1 MQDGAT
7 SHATDANINFLLEKF
22 RGRVISRRSERLWP
36 SYLPDINPLDFFVWG
51 YFQAAVQRIKPSN
64 VEELR
69 AAVEDVAATVPEEM
83 IRDAA
88 QNVVKR
94 CKACLKAS
102 GGHFEYFFK

>member
-94 CKACLKAS
+94 LHGLPQS
-102 GGHFEYFFK
+102 FRGPFQIFF